1 MKKPLLILLVCFLK
15 QFCVAQ
21 TKWNTRDSVAR
32 GVSIYIS
39 TGISHYINTLQI
51 DPSRVGLKQNF
62 SCSAFKFMWEPE
74 HRLSMGVET
83 GYYKVYEVQLAEGK
97 DINTASLSVIPIL
110 FCVQM
115 RIFKH
120 FFATV
125 GTGVSIHHSEV
136 NYQGTHS
143 ESETMAFSNLQ
154 FSVGYIYPITKQF
167 GLGLKGQFLSEN
179 KTEDAIFSVQAV
191 ARYQF
196 KRKFRRV
203 RERE

>member
-1 MKKPLLILLVCFLK
+1 MKKPLITLLVCFLQ

-21 TKWNTRDSVAR
+21 NTWNTRDSVAR
-32 GVSIYIS
+32 GVSVYVS

-51 DPSRVGLKQNF
+51 DPSRVGLRQNF
-62 SCSAFKFMWEPE
+62 SCSSFKFMWEPE

-97 DINTASLSVIPIL
+97 DINTASLTVIPIL

-136 NYQGTHS
+136 NYQRNHS
-143 ESETMAFSNLQ
+143 ESEAMAFSNLQ
-154 FSVGYIYPITKQF
+154 FSAGYIYPVAKQF
-167 GLGLKGQFLSEN
+167 GLGIKCQFLSEN
-179 KTEDAIFSVQAV
+179 KTEDGIFSLQAV

-196 KRKFRRV
+196 KRRFKRI
-203 RERE
+203 REK

>member
-1 MKKPLLILLVCFLK
+1 MKKPLIILIVCFLK

-21 TKWNTRDSVAR
+21 NNWNTRDSVAR
-32 GVSIYIS
+32 GVSIYVS

-62 SCSAFKFMWEPE
+62 SCSSFRFMWEPE
-74 HRLSMGVET
+74 HRLSMGVEA
-83 GYYKVYEVQLAEGK
+83 GYYRVYEVQLAEGK

-115 RIFKH
+115 RIFKR
-120 FFATV
+120 FYATV

-154 FSVGYIYPITKQF
+154 FTAGYVQPITKQF
-167 GLGLKGQFLSEN
+167 GLGIKAQFLSEN
-179 KTEDAIFSVQAV
+179 KTEDGIFSVQAV

-196 KRKFRRV
+196 KRRFRRI
-203 RERE
+203 RE

>member
-1 MKKPLLILLVCFLK
+1 MKKLLLILLVCFLK
-15 QFCVAQ
+15 QICMAQ
-21 TKWNTRDSVAR
+21 NTWNTRDSVAR
-32 GVSIYIS
+32 GVSIYVS

-125 GTGVSIHHSEV
+125 STGVSVHHSEV
-136 NYQGTHS
+136 NYQGTRS

-154 FSVGYIYPITKQF
+154 FSAGYIYPITKQF
-167 GLGLKGQFLSEN
+167 GLGLTGQFLSEN